1 MGNLGMRVVDS
12 RGEGFTVSESLLP
25 DHQVF
30 IYPVAGSILYNTQT
44 CRPAELKLY
53 RNDTTNVQKKREGVN
68 FTVGAVTV
76 TNRGLYQPHSS
87 PRIQKT

>member
-53 RNDTTNVQKKREGVN
+53 RNDTTNVQYRRKQKKL
-68 FTVGAVTV
+68 TSQ
-76 TNRGLYQPHSS
+76 LMP
-87 PRIQKT
+87 